1 MCHKDY
7 SLLNAS
13 MDIKIIIKLIKGALS
28 TIPPSPVTQPPR
40 YPRHK
45 QGKNNGAE
53 QKIPGTDRLYS
64 RVVVECFLEEMI
76 ESQVKC
82 LGQIRC

>member
-1 MCHKDY
+1 MA
-7 SLLNAS
+7 SLT
-13 MDIKIIIKLIKGALS
+13 GALS
-28 TIPPSPVTQPPR
+28 TIPPSPVTQLPR
-40 YPRHK
+40 YPRLK

-53 QKIPGTDRLYS
+53 QKIPGTDLLYS

-82 LGQIRC
+82 LGEIRC